1 MSLQNLDMNI
11 LHLKYSTTVL
21 SLHTMDILELQE
33 LLSLFNFE
41 TFCLYSPSVDILFSL
56 HLVQTV
62 TTAFTFSF
70 LFQAFGWCLIVF
82 NYESRLIHFSPCF
95 VVLNGLKVERW
106 ANCHFSILHRGRQG
120 DEPAWEKKNCLF
132 NEASNSKTIYHQIK
146 YPWRGEGL
154 VHGLFVIQCS
164 SNIVKCQGWTKRLI
178 TPLWQV

>member
-1 MSLQNLDMNI
+1 MCSISETTNLLHSHHEYSLATISIVSLLMFNLGN
-11 LHLKYSTTVL
+11 
-21 SLHTMDILELQE
+21 
-33 LLSLFNFE
+33 
-41 TFCLYSPSVDILFSL
+41 FCLYTCSADIFIFSVFGANCHNS
-56 HLVQTV
+56 
-62 TTAFTFSF
+62 FTFSS
-70 LFQAFGWCLIVF
+70 LFQAFGWCLVAF
-82 NYESRLIHFSPCF
+82 NYESRLIYSSPYF

-106 ANCHFSILHRGRQG
+106 ANCHISKLHRGRQG
-120 DEPAWEKKNCLF
+120 DKLTWKKKNWLF

>member
-1 MSLQNLDMNI
+1 MEYDTAGMLNWPMSLQNLDMNI

-120 DEPAWEKKNCLF
+120 DEPAWEKKKTACSMRPQIPKQFITRLNIPEEEKDLSMGCL
-132 NEASNSKTIYHQIK
+132 
-146 YPWRGEGL
+146 
-154 VHGLFVIQCS
+154 
-164 SNIVKCQGWTKRLI
+164 
-178 TPLWQV
+178 

>member
-1 MSLQNLDMNI
+1 MCSISETTNL
-11 LHLKYSTTVL
+11 LHSHHGYSIATIAIVL
-21 SLHTMDILELQE
+21 
-33 LLSLFNFE
+33 LLLFNFG
-41 TFCLYSPSVDILFSL
+41 TFCLYTHSADIFFSL
-56 HLVQTV
+56 LLVQTV
-62 TTAFTFSF
+62 TTAFTFSS
-70 LFQAFGWCLIVF
+70 LFRAFGWCLVAF
-82 NYESRLIHFSPCF
+82 NYESRLIYSSLCF

-106 ANCHFSILHRGRQG
+106 ANCHISILHRGRQG
-120 DEPAWEKKNCLF
+120 DEPAWEKKLRKNWLF

>member
-1 MSLQNLDMNI
+1 MLMFNLGN
-11 LHLKYSTTVL
+11 
-21 SLHTMDILELQE
+21 
-33 LLSLFNFE
+33 
-41 TFCLYSPSVDILFSL
+41 FCLYTRSADIFIFGAFGANCHNS
-56 HLVQTV
+56 
-62 TTAFTFSF
+62 FTFSS
-70 LFQAFGWCLIVF
+70 LFRAFGWCLVAF
-82 NYESRLIHFSPCF
+82 NYESRLIYSRPCF

-106 ANCHFSILHRGRQG
+106 ANCHISKLHRGRQG
-120 DEPAWEKKNCLF
+120 DELTWEKKNWLF